1 MSVQMLFGIGA
12 YTVHLLVKVSF
23 YLQTFL
29 LGESR
34 VYSPKRLSID
44 ANAHTVILVDRSWE
58 GMH

>member
-1 MSVQMLFGIGA
+1 MLFGIGA